1 MGTRSSTNGR
11 KREILVKQRD
21 QARKMAVVLAHAAL
35 NRAPPVTFTEDGERL
50 LKSWSDK
57 LGLQWP
63 A

>member
-21 QARKMAVVLAHAAL
+21 QARKMAVVLAQASMT
-35 NRAPPVTFTEDGERL
+35 NQPVNFTDEGKGL
-50 LKSWSDK
+50 LKIWSDK
-57 LGLQWP
+57 LGVPWP

>member
-21 QARKMAVVLAHAAL
+21 QARRLCAEMGVAL
-35 NRAPPVTFTEDGERL
+35 LNTKQVTFSDDFKTT
-50 LKSWSDK
+50 LKTWSAK
-57 LGLQWP
+57 LGVQWP